1 MKMREIIL
9 IEKLVEM
16 QRESFGLGGIC
27 KSLMIRKRKRKK
39 VGKCA
44 SWVYII
50 QLACTRHPV
59 FEEEND
65 ISSFEPMFFNKY

>member
-1 MKMREIIL
+1 MREIIL
-9 IEKLVEM
+9 IQKLVEM

-50 QLACTRHPV
+50 QMACTSHSV

-65 ISSFEPMFFNKY
+65 M

>member
-1 MKMREIIL
+1 MKMRELIL
-9 IEKLVEM
+9 IQKLVEM

-39 VGKCA
+39 GA

-50 QLACTRHPV
+50 QMACTSHPV

-65 ISSFEPMFFNKY
+65 ISSFESMFFNK